1 MTRDASNRPA
11 KSPAREVGPSGTAE
25 SSASHAEPHQYAFD
39 GDAQAP
45 ARARHHVRKALC
57 SWRMPED
64 TVDTAVLLASE
75 ITTNAVQHTTSPLI
89 QLELLRR
96 DGEVEVAVRDSGP
109 RPARSL
115 HAISEEIG
123 DLWDENGRGL
133 DLVRRLSSRWGA
145 SEAGPGLRV
154 WATIQSTGGDR

>member
-1 MTRDASNRPA
+1 MRT
-11 KSPAREVGPSGTAE
+11 PAREVCPTGAAE
-25 SSASHAEPHQYAFD
+25 SSAGQAEPHQYAFD
-39 GDAQAP
+39 GDIQAP
-45 ARARHHVRKALC
+45 ARARLHVREALC

-96 DGEVEVAVRDSGP
+96 DGEVEVAVCDSGP

-115 HAISEEIG
+115 QAISEETG

-133 DLVRRLSSRWGA
+133 DLVRRLASRWGA

-154 WATIQSTGGDR
+154 WAAIRATDSDQ